1 MRELT
6 DQERAMLEALDLETV
21 REQLRQRL
29 REQKERHDGGNRW
42 IGTGGTSPF
51 GRGGQHPSGIAIGG
65 SSGKGRGGAIQIA
78 DARRYKPYRS
88 DATLDVRQIEVALRK
103 LRLFA
108 REGGAREL
116 DLDRTIDQTA
126 RNAGELEVV
135 LRPPR
140 TNNTRVILMMDV
152 GGSMEPHRAYV
163 SQLFTAAKRAT
174 HWKELRTYYFHN
186 CVYGRVWK
194 TDGFQESVSVREL
207 IHECGKRSGRQYKL
221 VMLGDALMAPYELM
235 GFAGIA
241 EDDRITGLEWL
252 MMLREQF
259 DRSVWLNPEH
269 PSGWKGNT
277 IEVIAK
283 VFPMYPLTVE
293 GLGMAVDELIKG
305 RSRR

>member
-1 MRELT
+1 
-6 DQERAMLEALDLETV
+6 
-21 REQLRQRL
+21 
-29 REQKERHDGGNRW
+29 
-42 IGTGGTSPF
+42 
-51 GRGGQHPSGIAIGG
+51 
-65 SSGKGRGGAIQIA
+65 
-78 DARRYKPYRS
+78 
-88 DATLDVRQIEVALRK
+88 
-103 LRLFA
+103 
-108 REGGAREL
+108 
-116 DLDRTIDQTA
+116 
-126 RNAGELEVV
+126 
-135 LRPPR
+135 
-140 TNNTRVILMMDV
+140 
-152 GGSMEPHRAYV
+152 
-163 SQLFTAAKRAT
+163 
-174 HWKELRTYYFHN
+174 
-186 CVYGRVWK
+186 VWK